1 MSAPLNLGA
10 ALRAI
15 RWPVSILALSI
26 GGGIAGAQAITSQL
40 PPTFEAS
47 ASSVVAGYDAEG
59 IPTVDETGNPA
70 DSPSAA
76 PSKQPRGSTER
87 ADDADDAATR
97 VGSHYD
103 PALAQAMVASVARL
117 AESSEIALAVAQ
129 ETQFPP
135 ELVLGH
141 IEANYEPGLAIIT
154 LTTEAKTPRDAATMA
169 NVAADHLRRKVAG
182 GALSG
187 RKGTLYAQ
195 PLDQATV
202 PTSPSSPNPLLNWAI
217 GALLGLLAGIGVIA
231 LRRRF
236 DNRLRSCQQIETEL
250 GLPILATLPRVG
262 RRGFRHGAR
271 RAYKRRAVSRPIRT
285 AIAAMTPLTDP
296 SGRRLLVTSA
306 FQDDGKTFVS
316 ALLSLGLSQ
325 QHYHV
330 TLLEGQLRHPPL
342 ARHFPGSSAHTV
354 QRLLGVDDAELV
366 SSGQVGLRVVTSEP
380 TEPEI
385 SRALLRSRPFAR
397 LMHLAV
403 GVSDAVVIN
412 GPGVLASGDISPLST
427 HADAAILVVRAG
439 ATHISDARRAVQVL
453 RRLNLP
459 IAGVIVTD
467 AVDTSTGRPQ
477 PQPAPDHLDVPLS
490 NGQSQPLAIASRE
503 QVGGVGDSMGFD
515 DRAQVHI
522 PRSLPPGT
530 STVTIP
536 DPQYADG
543 ATYAGGPGYNAGS
556 AYASGTGYFGGA
568 GHASGAGHAAGA
580 GHAGDAGGAGATYA
594 GGSAY
599 SGDSTYAGGS
609 AYTGASYT
617 FRPASSMVGS
627 ATVTT
632 TPTGGA
638 DGAAGAKPAPIR
650 GEPREDA
657 DPDDSI
663 DPMDSMDTAEEHAPI
678 RPSEP
683 VAPASR

>member
-1 MSAPLNLGA
+1 VSAPLNLGA
-10 ALRAI
+10 ALRAV
-15 RWPVSILALSI
+15 RWPVSILALAI
-26 GGGIAGAQAITSQL
+26 GGGVAGAQAITTQL

-59 IPTVDETGNPA
+59 IPTVDETGGPSV
-70 DSPSAA
+70 SPSAA
-76 PSKQPRGSTER
+76 PSQQPGGSTEGS
-87 ADDADDAATR
+87 ADGDASRR
-97 VGSHYD
+97 VGSRYD
-103 PALAQAMVASVARL
+103 PALAKAMVASVARL
-117 AESSEIALAVAQ
+117 AESSEIALATAE
-129 ETQFPP
+129 ETRIPP
-135 ELVLGH
+135 DLVVGH
-141 IEANYEPGLAIIT
+141 IRASFESGLAIIT
-154 LTTEAKTPRDAATMA
+154 LTAEAKTPRDAATMA
-169 NVAADHLRRKVAG
+169 NVAADHLRREVAG

-202 PTSPSSPNPLLNWAI
+202 PTRPSSPSPLLNSAV
-217 GALLGLLAGIGVIA
+217 GGLLGLLAGIGVIS

-236 DNRLRSCQQIETEL
+236 DNRLRSCHQIETEL

-262 RRGFRHGAR
+262 RRGFRNGAR

-354 QRLLGVDDAELV
+354 QRLLGVDDAEMV
-366 SSGQVGLRVVTSEP
+366 SSSQVGLRVVTSEP

-397 LMHLAV
+397 LMHLAAS
-403 GVSDAVVIN
+403 VSDAVVIN

-439 ATHISDARRAVQVL
+439 VTHVSDARRAVQVL
-453 RRLNLP
+453 NRLNLP
-459 IAGVIVTD
+459 VAGVIVTD
-467 AVDTSTGRPQ
+467 AVDTSTGGPQ
-477 PQPAPDHLDVPLS
+477 PQPAPDHLAVALS
-490 NGQSQPLAIASRE
+490 NGQSEPLALVGRQ
-503 QVGGVGDSMGFD
+503 QVDGHPMGFD
-515 DRAQVHI
+515 DRAEVRV
-522 PRSLPPGT
+522 PRSLPPGS

-536 DPQYADG
+536 EPQYVG
-543 ATYAGGPGYNAGS
+543 SSTYAGGPGSGGGE
-556 AYASGTGYFGGA
+556 AYSSGQAYSGGRAYGA
-568 GHASGAGHAAGA
+568 GPTY
-580 GHAGDAGGAGATYA
+580 AGGAGYDSP
-594 GGSAY
+594 GS
-599 SGDSTYAGGS
+599 
-609 AYTGASYT
+609 
-617 FRPASSMVGS
+617 
-627 ATVTT
+627 
-632 TPTGGA
+632 GGA
-638 DGAAGAKPAPIR
+638 GYDSPGSGGAGYDGPGYGSGPYTVRPSSGMAGPATARTSTGVQPDR
-650 GEPREDA
+650 TESAPVPNPGEPRDDA

-663 DPMDSMDTAEEHAPI
+663 DPMDTMDTMDAAEETTPV
-678 RPSEP
+678 RLSEP
-683 VAPASR
+683 AAPSRR